1 MASSN
6 TLTMFRKIIII
17 FFWILSVLSGI
28 IFSYENPE
36 TIDSI
41 KHYFKGTEK
50 IKGPLGVTLQKGDI
64 EANSFIIS
72 FKPVLLFENG
82 YRTAFVSYSDHDD
95 DFIKKK
101 LKIYYQGGGVFE
113 DSNYKESIF
122 KSLTTDYNGGVKT
135 IFTHKNNKFAFMS
148 SFKKD
153 CLYASIV
160 SLQTNIE
167 IFKTKCLPEE
177 NSEKNAGWVDF
188 NGLGSASIHYQNKI
202 LLSVGAPEAYNNEI
216 ASLAQDKNSFFGK
229 IIEIDKDDLDLVI
242 SKKREKINPK
252 IFSLGHRNPQGL
264 TKINELLFS
273 VEHGPK
279 GGDELN
285 KIFINKN
292 YGWPES
298 SYGNKYPEDSDKKY
312 YNRNHEDYGFEEPLF
327 ALVPSVGITSI
338 NNCPK
343 KLNDFYKRPCLLAL
357 SLWGNY
363 LRPGKSILIYLLN
376 NDMTKV
382 QSIEKIF
389 IGDQMKLRHF
399 VTNDKNEL
407 YEDKNGDIYISVDG
421 IGIHKLSFLGL

>member
-1 MASSN
+1 
-6 TLTMFRKIIII
+6 MFKKITIILL
-17 FFWILSVLSGI
+17 WILSILSGI
-28 IFSYENPE
+28 LFSYENPE
-36 TIDSI
+36 KIESI
-41 KHYFKGTEK
+41 KHYFKGTE
-50 IKGPLGVTLQKGDI
+50 GDI
-64 EANSFIIS
+64 EANSFKIS
-72 FKPVLLFENG
+72 FKPVYLFENG
-82 YRTAFVSYSDHDD
+82 YRTAFVSYADANDEFD
-95 DFIKKK
+95 KKK
-101 LKIYYQGGGVFE
+101 LKIYFQDGGIFE
-113 DSNYKESIF
+113 GSNYKEPIF
-122 KSLTTDYNGGVKT
+122 EFLTNYYNGGVKS
-135 IFTHKNNKFAFMS
+135 IFDHKNNKFAFMS
-148 SFKKD
+148 SSKDD

-160 SLQTNIE
+160 SLQTNSE
-167 IFKTKCLPEE
+167 IFKTKCLPAE
-177 NSEKNAGWVDF
+177 NNEQYLGWVDF
-188 NGLGSASIHYQNKI
+188 NGLGSANIHYKNKI
-202 LLSVGAPEAYNNEI
+202 LLSIGAPEMFNNEI

-229 IIEIDKDDLDLVI
+229 IIEIDKSDLDLVI
-242 SKKREKINPK
+242 SKEKEKINPK

-264 TKINELLFS
+264 TRINNLLFS
-273 VEHGPK
+273 VEHGPR

-285 KIFINKN
+285 RILIDKN

-298 SYGNKYPEDSDKKY
+298 SYGNKYSGDTSKEN

-343 KLNDFYKRPCLLAL
+343 KLIDFYKRPCLLAL
-357 SLWGNY
+357 SLWGNH
-363 LRPGKSILIYLLN
+363 LRPGKSIIIYLLN